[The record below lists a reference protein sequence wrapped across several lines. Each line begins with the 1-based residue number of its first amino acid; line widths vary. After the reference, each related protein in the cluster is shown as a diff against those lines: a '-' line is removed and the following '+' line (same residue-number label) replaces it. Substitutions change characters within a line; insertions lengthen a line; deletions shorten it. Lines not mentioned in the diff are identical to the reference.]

1 MPLREGRG
9 DTPPQYRRP
18 TSARWRAARNASL
31 PRLVYPNLS
40 ECRVTKGIGR
50 VGLQSHKSLLLGRQG
65 NANDALGSSSRE
77 IETLNLSQL

>member
-1 MPLREGRG
+1 M
-9 DTPPQYRRP
+9 
-18 TSARWRAARNASL
+18 S
-31 PRLVYPNLS
+31 
-40 ECRVTKGIGR
+40 KGIGR